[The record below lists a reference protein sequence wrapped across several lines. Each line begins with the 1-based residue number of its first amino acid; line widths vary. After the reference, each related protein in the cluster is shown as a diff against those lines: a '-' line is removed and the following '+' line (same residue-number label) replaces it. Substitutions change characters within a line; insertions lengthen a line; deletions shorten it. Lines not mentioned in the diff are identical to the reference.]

1 MAHPFLEAAFWLL
14 LAMLWWL
21 FYWPYRRYQVDK
33 TRYELFVI
41 RDRLFNTA
49 MEGSL
54 ISFGSP
60 AYVTTRTTLNGM
72 LRTIEDYSLIRWFVL
87 FRRASRDKEWRNLC
101 ARHAT
106 EFKRE
111 LESLSPDGRKAVER
125 AMNDA
130 QLAFVRYALWTSL
143 LTIAMYVLGTVLRR
157 IWDWGGRLHKL
168 WQHIK
173 LALDYE
179 SNVAGRDQWRPNGA
193 RVAT

>member
-1 MAHPFLEAAFWLL
+1 MAHPFPEAAFWLL
-14 LAMLWWL
+14 LAVLWWL

-33 TRYELFVI
+33 TRCELFVI
-41 RDRLFNTA
+41 RDRLFNA
-49 MEGSL
+49 AREGTL
-54 ISFGSP
+54 MTFDNP
-60 AYVTTRTTLNGM
+60 AYITTRTTLNGM
-72 LRTIEDYSLIRWFVL
+72 LRTIEDYSLIRWIVL
-87 FRRASRDKEWRNLC
+87 FRRASHDQEWRNLC

-106 EFKRE
+106 EFRRD
-111 LESLSPDGRKAVER
+111 LESLSPNARKVVER

-143 LTIAMYVLGTVLRR
+143 LTIAMYILGRVLRR

-179 SNVAGRDQWRPNGA
+179 SNVAGRDYWRPDGA
-193 RVAT
+193 RIAT